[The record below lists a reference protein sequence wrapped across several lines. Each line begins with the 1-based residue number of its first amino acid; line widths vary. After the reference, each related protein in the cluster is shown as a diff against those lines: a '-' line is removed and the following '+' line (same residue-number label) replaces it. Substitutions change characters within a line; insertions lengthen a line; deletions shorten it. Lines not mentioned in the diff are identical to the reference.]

1 MSVRI
6 CPICGKEFSLP
17 HKNTAKYCSS
27 ECRTQSRL
35 LKKKPNCIC
44 RICGKEFYLKP
55 SHIRGEKHCCSR
67 DCCNIYRKSLMS
79 GAGNHQYGLKGEKNA
94 SFLGLITTKKNVRLV
109 DKWIYIPKH
118 PYANRYGRIKL
129 HTYIVEQNHNLY
141 SDKYFDLVNGIVVLN
156 KKYMVHHIDGN
167 HNNNNLHN
175 LMIVT
180 RSEHSTIHNMLR
192 RFGGKHLSH
201 KEMAVF
207 QLGLL
212 KCVDYGKISYKM
224 NNE

>member
-1 MSVRI
+1 
-6 CPICGKEFSLP
+6 
-17 HKNTAKYCSS
+17 
-27 ECRTQSRL
+27 
-35 LKKKPNCIC
+35 
-44 RICGKEFYLKP
+44 
-55 SHIRGEKHCCSR
+55 
-67 DCCNIYRKSLMS
+67 MS

-94 SFLGLITTKKNVRLV
+94 SFLGLVTTKKNVRLV
-109 DKWIYIPKH
+109 DKWIYTPKH

-141 SDKYFDLVNGIVVLN
+141 SDKYFDLVNGVVVLN
-156 KKYMVHHIDGN
+156 KKYMIHHIDGN

-180 RSEHSTIHNMLR
+180 RSEHSTIHNTLR
-192 RFGGKHLSH
+192 RFDGKHLSH

-212 KCVDYGKISYKM
+212 KCVDYGKISYKI